1 MDQNVNRSQPTP
13 KTRRGCLFYG
23 CLTGV
28 VCLVA
33 ILVAFLLGLHLFK
46 KMLNE
51 YTDAQP
57 MPMPAVQM
65 TPVQVEQLQRRVD
78 AFAQAVRAG
87 RTTPPLELASDDI
100 NALIANNPDFR
111 GWHGKLYV
119 TLDGDKV
126 KGQVSLPMSRLGLP
140 LFHGRYLNGSATI
153 SVSFKNGV
161 LQVIPQELLVK
172 GKPIPSVYM
181 DRIRSENLA
190 TQANDNPRSADALS
204 RLQSIEVKDSK
215 LLIVPKPPP

>member
-1 MDQNVNRSQPTP
+1 MPDQPIP
-13 KTRRGCLFYG
+13 KARRGCLFYG

-51 YTDAQP
+51 YTDNQP
-57 MPMPAVQM
+57 MQMPAVQM
-65 TPVQVEQLQRRVD
+65 APAQIEQLQRRVD

-87 RTTPPLELASDDI
+87 HTTPPLELASDDI
-100 NALIANNPDFR
+100 NALIANNSDFR
-111 GWHGKLYV
+111 GWHGKLYI

-140 LFHGRYLNGSATI
+140 LFHGRYLNGSGTI
-153 SVSFKNGV
+153 SVSLKNGV
-161 LQVIPQELLVK
+161 LQVSPQELLVK

-190 TQANDNPRSADALS
+190 TQGNNNPRSADALT

-215 LLIVPKPPP
+215 LIIVPKASP